1 MAQSRLQ
8 SSRLALLAGL
18 LGVFLLAPAPR
29 VLAEPI
35 DPQANSLQ
43 SAIDSFVAYLKTETN
58 AAMTDAARLAREHK
72 EDIDAAK
79 ARVDS
84 ALAELKA
91 ALGGHKES
99 LDALGKDA
107 AALSEAWKDA
117 AASSWTKF
125 QRSARDA
132 LAEIEAWLR
141 NQSLANENPEIH
153 V

>member
-8 SSRLALLAGL
+8 SSRLVLLAGL
-18 LGVFLLAPAPR
+18 LGVFLLAPVPP
-29 VLAEPI
+29 VLAEPV

-58 AAMTDAARLAREHK
+58 AAITDAARLDREHK

-91 ALGGHKES
+91 ALGGHNYS

-107 AALSEAWKDA
+107 AALSEAWRETT
-117 AASSWTKF
+117 ASSWSKF
-125 QRSARDA
+125 ERSARHA

-141 NQSLANENPEIH
+141 NQSLADENPEIH